1 MSERVTMP
9 KEDWIG
15 ALDAARAKS
24 GVTKKLLSGELA
36 GVIRGIQTGITPSGT
51 RRITANGTYD
61 VKNYASAQ
69 VDVPETEP
77 VIRPLSVTANGT
89 YAIPAN
95 ADGYGPVTVNV
106 PTEGDGITPSGVLD
120 ITRNGDYDVTQYA
133 GVSVDVPET
142 GITPAGTLDITR
154 NGTYNVTEYAAVE
167 VDVPAEGGG
176 SGNAALHTAEATPSS
191 GSQTIRFSGLAGQP
205 SAFWIDAPSDRTIS
219 TGRYIASVRYD
230 GETTDGLCEY
240 KSTGGS
246 TTFYA
251 YAKYSATEYSWSY
264 TNGVLTVTSA
274 SISGGGR
281 FYSGV
286 TYRLTYVTE

>member
-36 GVIRGIQTGITPSGT
+36 GVIRGIQTGIAPSGT
-51 RRITANGTYD
+51 RKITANGTYD

-133 GVSVDVPET
+133 GVSVDVP
-142 GITPAGTLDITR
+142 
-154 NGTYNVTEYAAVE
+154 
-167 VDVPAEGGG
+167 AEGGG
-176 SGNAALHTAEATPSS
+176 SGNAALHTAEATLSA
-191 GSQTIRFSGLAGQP
+191 GSQTIRFSGLAGKP
-205 SAFWIDAPSDRTIS
+205 SAFWIDAPSDRTIT

-264 TNGVLTVTSA
+264 TDGVLTVTSA

-281 FYSGV
+281 FYDGV
-286 TYRLTYVTE
+286 TYRLTYITA

>member
-51 RRITANGTYD
+51 RKITANGTYD

-69 VDVPETEP
+69 VEVPETEP

-89 YAIPAN
+89 YTVPAN

-120 ITRNGDYDVTQYA
+120 ITANGDYDVTQYA

-167 VDVPAEGGG
+167 VDVPTGGG
-176 SGNAALHTAEATPSS
+176 SS
-191 GSQTIRFSGLAGQP
+191 GDGL
-205 SAFWIDAPSDRTIS
+205 T
-219 TGRYIASVRYD
+219 SVS
-230 GETTDGLCEY
+230 GETTALPIDTGLSSIRYLMLHRVGATTGLVSAIYDASDGSIRVVYCTSSSSYSKAFTSAKLTDPDV
-240 KSTGGS
+240 SADGGVFDWTPS
-246 TTFYA
+246 TTTMGL
-251 YAKYSATEYSWSY
+251 SGTY
-264 TNGVLTVTSA
+264 TWIAVGA
-274 SISGGGR
+274 A
-281 FYSGV
+281 
-286 TYRLTYVTE
+286 

>member
-51 RRITANGTYD
+51 RKITENGTYD

-77 VIRPLSVTANGT
+77 VIRPLSVTTNGT
-89 YAIPAN
+89 YAIPEN

-142 GITPAGTLDITR
+142 GITPAGTLDITQ

-176 SGNAALHTAEATPSS
+176 SGNAALHTAPSTRKCVRNAS
-191 GSQTIRFSGLAGQP
+191 AKVHIYNGSCTDYFVHLDLFECIANYITIDLPPLSRFRDGKSP
-205 SAFWIDAPSDRTIS
+205 HNRMRT
-219 TGRYIASVRYD
+219 
-230 GETTDGLCEY
+230 
-240 KSTGGS
+240 
-246 TTFYA
+246 
-251 YAKYSATEYSWSY
+251 
-264 TNGVLTVTSA
+264 
-274 SISGGGR
+274 
-281 FYSGV
+281 
-286 TYRLTYVTE
+286 

>member
-9 KEDWIG
+9 TEDWIG

-51 RRITANGTYD
+51 RKITENGTYD

-69 VDVPETEP
+69 VDVPDTEP

-95 ADGYGPVTVNV
+95 ADGYGPVTVSV

-133 GVSVDVPET
+133 GVSVEVPTE
-142 GITPAGTLDITR
+142 GDGVIIEL
-154 NGTYNVTEYAAVE
+154 NGADAVIE
-167 VDVPAEGGG
+167 DGGMVIMSGGG
-176 SGNAALHTAEATPSS
+176 SGNAALHTAEATLSS

-205 SAFWIDAPSDRTIS
+205 SAFWIDAPSDRTIT

-240 KSTGGS
+240 KSTSGS
-246 TTFYA
+246 TTSYA

-264 TNGVLTVTSA
+264 TDGVLTVTSA

-281 FYSGV
+281 FYDGV
-286 TYRLTYVTE
+286 TYRLTYFTA

>member
-1 MSERVTMP
+1 MSERVKMP

-51 RRITANGTYD
+51 KSITANGTYD

-120 ITRNGDYDVTQYA
+120 ITENGDYDVTQYA

-167 VDVPAEGGG
+167 VDVPTGGG
-176 SGNAALHTAEATPSS
+176 SS
-191 GSQTIRFSGLAGQP
+191 GDGL
-205 SAFWIDAPSDRTIS
+205 T
-219 TGRYIASVRYD
+219 SVS
-230 GETTDGLCEY
+230 GETTALPIDTGLSSIRYLMLHRVGNTTGLVSAIYDASDGSILVVYCTSSSSY
-240 KSTGGS
+240 SKAFTSAKLTAPDVSTDGGVFNWTPS
-246 TTFYA
+246 TTTMGL
-251 YAKYSATEYSWSY
+251 SGTY
-264 TNGVLTVTSA
+264 TWIAVGA
-274 SISGGGR
+274 A
-281 FYSGV
+281 
-286 TYRLTYVTE
+286 

>member
-9 KEDWIG
+9 TEDWLA

-51 RRITANGTYD
+51 RKITANGTYD

-133 GVSVDVPET
+133 GVRVDVPET
-142 GITPAGTLDITR
+142 GITPAGTLDITQ

-167 VDVPAEGGG
+167 VDVPTGGG
-176 SGNAALHTAEATPSS
+176 SS
-191 GSQTIRFSGLAGQP
+191 GDGL
-205 SAFWIDAPSDRTIS
+205 T
-219 TGRYIASVRYD
+219 SVS
-230 GETTDGLCEY
+230 GETTSLPVNTGLSAIRYFMLHRIGNTTGLVSAIYDASDGTMRVVRCT
-240 KSTGGS
+240 SS
-246 TTFYA
+246 AQYA
-251 YAKYSATEYSWSY
+251 Q
-264 TNGVLTVTSA
+264 NFTSA
-274 SISGGGR
+274 KLTDPGVEVDGGTFAWETSGLNG
-281 FYSGV
+281 
-286 TYRLTYVTE
+286 TYTWIAVGKT